1 MKNIKKKMKTLR
13 EIVNDFKNTIVVFK
27 NELKNTTVVITNE
40 SRRKYA
46 KAIKEL
52 IPTVN
57 GNEELAEI
65 AKTYMTNA
73 AKLLEDDS
81 QKLDKFSYL
90 VLADF
95 ILEVAVFIE
104 NPKPRLINAQN
115 GYYYDKVRKG
125 KISEFFGG
133 RNYKLVRLASGK
145 IAIYKLKDPD
155 RNIKDC

>member
-1 MKNIKKKMKTLR
+1 MKSFR
-13 EIVNDFKNTIVVFK
+13 EIA
-27 NELKNTTVVITNE
+27 NELKNTNVELTKENRGE
-40 SRRKYA
+40 YA
-46 KAIKEL
+46 KAIKAL
-52 IPTVN
+52 VSTVN

-81 QKLDKFSYL
+81 QKLDKFSYM

-95 ILEVAVFIE
+95 IREVAVFIE

-115 GYYYDKVRKG
+115 GYYFDKVRKG
-125 KISEFFGG
+125 KIFEFFGG

-145 IAIYKLKDPD
+145 IAIYKLKYPD